1 MKAMI
6 FAAGLGSRLK
16 PITDTRPKALVTV
29 GGKTMLEH
37 IILKLKAAGFDE
49 IVINVHHFS
58 NQILAFLEANQNFGV
73 NIQISDE
80 TDCLLDT
87 GGGLEKAY
95 HLLYHPENM
104 FTQKGETPY
113 ELKFENLNKGMD
125 EKEIIEKTLGVMRKE
140 CYLLHNVDILSNCDF
155 ESLMYYHQHSP
166 NINATLLVS
175 QRKTSRYLLFNDDNL
190 LCGWVNKD
198 TMETK
203 PAGFRYREG
212 EYQEYAYSGIQV
224 TTPKILHLLPKGKYS
239 IIDFYLSI
247 CHRVNIQCYVEDDL
261 QLLDIGKPENLE
273 KAEEFLSKF

>member
-104 FTQKGETPY
+104 FTPKGETPY
-113 ELKFENLNKGMD
+113 ELIFENLNKEYED
-125 EKEIIEKTLGVMRKE
+125 LRLKNSAKQVKTV
-140 CYLLHNVDILSNCDF
+140 
-155 ESLMYYHQHSP
+155 SLEEAQK
-166 NINATLLVS
+166 NKL
-175 QRKTSRYLLFNDDNL
+175 NL
-190 LCGWVNKD
+190 W
-198 TMETK
+198 
-203 PAGFRYREG
+203 
-212 EYQEYAYSGIQV
+212 S
-224 TTPKILHLLPKGKYS
+224 
-239 IIDFYLSI
+239 
-247 CHRVNIQCYVEDDL
+247 
-261 QLLDIGKPENLE
+261 
-273 KAEEFLSKF
+273 

>member
-1 MKAMI
+1 MKEHYESND

-87 GGGLEKAY
+87 GGVGKAY

-104 FTQKGETPY
+104 FTQK
-113 ELKFENLNKGMD
+113 
-125 EKEIIEKTLGVMRKE
+125 
-140 CYLLHNVDILSNCDF
+140 
-155 ESLMYYHQHSP
+155 
-166 NINATLLVS
+166 A
-175 QRKTSRYLLFNDDNL
+175 
-190 LCGWVNKD
+190 
-198 TMETK
+198 K
-203 PAGFRYREG
+203 PRM
-212 EYQEYAYSGIQV
+212 
-224 TTPKILHLLPKGKYS
+224 
-239 IIDFYLSI
+239 
-247 CHRVNIQCYVEDDL
+247 N
-261 QLLDIGKPENLE
+261 
-273 KAEEFLSKF
+273 

>member
-87 GGGLEKAY
+87 GGVWKKHTIYYTILRICLPQKA
-95 HLLYHPENM
+95 
-104 FTQKGETPY
+104 
-113 ELKFENLNKGMD
+113 
-125 EKEIIEKTLGVMRKE
+125 
-140 CYLLHNVDILSNCDF
+140 
-155 ESLMYYHQHSP
+155 
-166 NINATLLVS
+166 
-175 QRKTSRYLLFNDDNL
+175 
-190 LCGWVNKD
+190 
-198 TMETK
+198 K
-203 PAGFRYREG
+203 PRM
-212 EYQEYAYSGIQV
+212 
-224 TTPKILHLLPKGKYS
+224 
-239 IIDFYLSI
+239 
-247 CHRVNIQCYVEDDL
+247 N
-261 QLLDIGKPENLE
+261 
-273 KAEEFLSKF
+273 

>member
-104 FTQKGETPY
+104 FTQ
-113 ELKFENLNKGMD
+113 
-125 EKEIIEKTLGVMRKE
+125 
-140 CYLLHNVDILSNCDF
+140 S
-155 ESLMYYHQHSP
+155 
-166 NINATLLVS
+166 
-175 QRKTSRYLLFNDDNL
+175 
-190 LCGWVNKD
+190 
-198 TMETK
+198 
-203 PAGFRYREG
+203 
-212 EYQEYAYSGIQV
+212 SG
-224 TTPKILHLLPKGKYS
+224 
-239 IIDFYLSI
+239 
-247 CHRVNIQCYVEDDL
+247 
-261 QLLDIGKPENLE
+261 
-273 KAEEFLSKF
+273 

>member
-16 PITDTRPKALVTV
+16 PITDNRPNALVTV

-104 FTQKGETPY
+104 FTQKGETPFV
-113 ELKFENLNKGMD
+113 LIFENLNKGLD
-125 EKEIIEKTLGVMRKE
+125 EEEIIDKTL
-140 CYLLHNVDILSNCDF
+140 
-155 ESLMYYHQHSP
+155 
-166 NINATLLVS
+166 
-175 QRKTSRYLLFNDDNL
+175 
-190 LCGWVNKD
+190 
-198 TMETK
+198 
-203 PAGFRYREG
+203 
-212 EYQEYAYSGIQV
+212 
-224 TTPKILHLLPKGKYS
+224 
-239 IIDFYLSI
+239 
-247 CHRVNIQCYVEDDL
+247 
-261 QLLDIGKPENLE
+261 
-273 KAEEFLSKF
+273 